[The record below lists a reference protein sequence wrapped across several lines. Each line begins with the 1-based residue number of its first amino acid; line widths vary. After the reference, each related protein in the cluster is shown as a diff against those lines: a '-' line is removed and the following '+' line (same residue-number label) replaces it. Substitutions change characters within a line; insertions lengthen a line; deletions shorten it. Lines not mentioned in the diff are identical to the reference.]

1 MVALSREIERER
13 ECSFGLFPGCG
24 RGGDGDTLPT
34 RQCVPGFMDKSEHR
48 LHRCFSRN
56 RLTRFAM
63 ATYSGLDI
71 KGGMFH

>member
-34 RQCVPGFMDKSEHR
+34 RQCVPGFASWTKASIDCIVAFREI
-48 LHRCFSRN
+48 
-56 RLTRFAM
+56 
-63 ATYSGLDI
+63 G
-71 KGGMFH
+71 